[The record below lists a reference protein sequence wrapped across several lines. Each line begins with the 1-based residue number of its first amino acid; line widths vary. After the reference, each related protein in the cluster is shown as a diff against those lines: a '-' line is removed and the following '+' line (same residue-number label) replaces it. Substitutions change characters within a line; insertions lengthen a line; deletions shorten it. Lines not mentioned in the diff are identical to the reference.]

1 MRPSCADYQRLSP
14 ARHEPAALFGLAH
27 PRERGSRY
35 IISGSGQDQQE
46 ESINRLPMLRTALLL
61 TAAVIP
67 AVATNIVA
75 NPGFESGLTGWT
87 GSPDWGSGNF
97 AVHTGSLE
105 AFTQCVG
112 AACIGTPT
120 SFLYQ
125 DLATVA
131 AQTYALTFWYR
142 FQGPSGTTNINEL
155 QTLAGGVIVSDLVN
169 EPNNGGVYQQALTT
183 FVATGPTTRI
193 QFDGRNDPSFLIIDD
208 VCVDVNGGTCGL
220 VASPE
225 PSTSLLSGLSLLSV
239 CLLLPRM
246 KRSRSPE

>member
-1 MRPSCADYQRLSP
+1 MKL
-14 ARHEPAALFGLAH
+14 
-27 PRERGSRY
+27 
-35 IISGSGQDQQE
+35 
-46 ESINRLPMLRTALLL
+46 LPIAVLL

-67 AVATNIVA
+67 AVAGNIVA

-87 GSPDWGSGNF
+87 ASQDWGSGNF
-97 AVHTGSLE
+97 AVHSGTLE

-112 AACIGTPT
+112 AACISTPT

-131 AQTYALTFWYR
+131 NQTYALTFWYR
-142 FQGPSGTTNINEL
+142 FQGPSGTLNINEL

-169 EPNNGGVYQQALTT
+169 QSNNGGVYQQALAT

-208 VCVDVNGGTCGL
+208 VCVDINGGSCSV
-220 VASPE
+220 VATTPE
-225 PSTSLLSGLSLLSV
+225 PATGFPAAAGVLIVLVVRKYG
-239 CLLLPRM
+239 
-246 KRSRSPE
+246 RS